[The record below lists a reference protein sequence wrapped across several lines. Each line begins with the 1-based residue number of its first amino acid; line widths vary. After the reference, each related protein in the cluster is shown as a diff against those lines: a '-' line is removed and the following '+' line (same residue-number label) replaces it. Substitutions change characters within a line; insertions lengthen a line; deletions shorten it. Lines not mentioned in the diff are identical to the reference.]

1 MIDFYYLS
9 GSPFT
14 WRVWLALEHKALKYK
29 RIELSLEKGDL
40 KSDSYLA
47 LNPRGKVPVLVDGDF
62 SIYESGVILEYLE
75 EKYPDFGAHLFPKDI
90 QSRTLSRRLINEI
103 DCYLWPTGMR
113 LLMAT
118 FFTPKEKW
126 DEAKISNALAGVLSE
141 FKRFDDY
148 FSHNSENDA
157 LTSVEFSMFPIVAL
171 MFRIEERKKDLGF
184 SQAVNPELTRWFTA
198 LSGLSVFQS
207 TRPQHW
213 S

>member
-14 WRVWLALEHKALKYK
+14 WRVWLALEHKALEYK

-62 SIYESGVILEYLE
+62 SIYESAVILEYLE
-75 EKYPDFGAHLFPKDI
+75 EKYPDFGANLFPKDI

-126 DEAKISNALAGVLSE
+126 DEAKISNALAGVLAE
-141 FKRFDDY
+141 LKRFDDY
-148 FSHNSENDA
+148 FSHNIESDA

>member
-14 WRVWLALEHKALKYK
+14 WRVWLALEHKALQYK
-29 RIELSLEKGDL
+29 RIELSLERGDL

-47 LNPRGKVPVLVDGDF
+47 LNPRGKVPVLVDEDF

-75 EKYPDFGAHLFPKDI
+75 DKYPDVGANLFPQDI

-103 DCYLWPTGMR
+103 DCYLWPVSMR

-126 DEAKISNALAGVLSE
+126 DETKISLALAGVLAE
-141 FKRFDDY
+141 LERFEDY
-148 FSHNSENDA
+148 FSHNVGNEA
-157 LTSVEFSMFPIVAL
+157 LTSVEYSMFPIVAL

-184 SQAVNPELTRWFTA
+184 SQAVNPELTRWFDA
-198 LSGLSVFQS
+198 LNGLSIFQS
-207 TRPQHW
+207 TRPPHW

>member
-14 WRVWLALEHKALKYK
+14 WRVWLALEHKALQYK
-29 RIELSLEKGDL
+29 RIELSLERGDL
-40 KSDSYLA
+40 KADSYLA
-47 LNPRGKVPVLVDGDF
+47 LNPRGKVPVLVDEDF

-75 EKYPDFGAHLFPKDI
+75 DKYPDVGANLFPQDI

-103 DCYLWPTGMR
+103 DCYLWPVSMR

-126 DEAKISNALAGVLSE
+126 DETKISHALAGVLAE
-141 FKRFDDY
+141 LERFEDY
-148 FSHNSENDA
+148 FSHNVGNEA
-157 LTSVEFSMFPIVAL
+157 LTSVEYSMFPIVAL
-171 MFRIEERKKDLGF
+171 IFRIEERKKDLGF
-184 SQAVNPELTRWFTA
+184 SQAVSPELARWFDA
-198 LSGLSVFQS
+198 LNGLSIFQS
-207 TRPQHW
+207 TRPPHW